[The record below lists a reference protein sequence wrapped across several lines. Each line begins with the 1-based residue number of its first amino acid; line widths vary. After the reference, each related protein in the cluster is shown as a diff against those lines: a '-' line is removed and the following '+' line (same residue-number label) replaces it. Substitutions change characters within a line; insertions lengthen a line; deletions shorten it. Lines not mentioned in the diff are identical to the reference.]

1 MIVRICH
8 GRLGGEGKGNKEAFL
23 MRSKSQNEDAC
34 ITLLL
39 CFEFYQYILPSMKV
53 NARPRLSED
62 LSERKARVATLT
74 PNLAPAKLP
83 ATSPHHQPKG

>member
-23 MRSKSQNEDAC
+23 MRSKRQNEDAC

-39 CFEFYQYILPSMKV
+39 CFEFYQYITFD
-53 NARPRLSED
+53 EG
-62 LSERKARVATLT
+62 ER
-74 PNLAPAKLP
+74 
-83 ATSPHHQPKG
+83 